1 MRSRPHRLNK
11 QRMLSRTLGATDGD
25 GVVAGAATLTMAEV
39 DGVTVGGGELVA
51 IKLSWHILVSWVGFW
66 QVVVWL
72 GMLLEVPW

>member
-11 QRMLSRTLGATDGD
+11 QRMLSRTLGAIDGD

-39 DGVTVGGGELVA
+39 DGDIVDGGDLVA
-51 IKLSWHILVSWVGFW
+51 MELSWHVLVSWVGFW

-72 GMLLEVPW
+72 GMLLGMPW